1 MSKGIKLLCWFAAI
15 EYLLIAIGIYWISTQ
30 HHVLPKAREEVTVYD
45 NWDYKT
51 IIEEDTGRSWRY
63 YHDGTIEV
71 LTEGNDG

>member
-1 MSKGIKLLCWFAAI
+1 MSKGIKALCWICAI
-15 EYLLIAIGIYWISTQ
+15 EYLLIALGLWWIYQ
-30 HHVLPKAREEVTVYD
+30 QPCKLPKAREQATVYD